1 MAQQAT
7 KFIKEVGTKA
17 VLPLAGLGGL
27 AWLGTS
33 AIYTV
38 DAGHM
43 AIKYNRF
50 SGVQAATYREG
61 VHFLIPWLERPIIY
75 ETRARAH
82 QMSSLT
88 GSKDLQMVNVTLRCL
103 FKPDLMK
110 LPEMYRYLGKDYDER
125 VLQSIINEVL
135 KSVVA
140 QYNASALITQR
151 EKVSQ
156 VIRQRLTTR
165 AKDFHILLDDVS
177 LTHIN
182 FSQEYEKAVEA
193 KQVAQQQAVRAQYL
207 VLKATEEKKKTSI
220 NAEGEAKSAQ
230 MIGASI
236 RENPGF
242 VELRRIQTAKDVASN
257 LSKSANRMVLSTES
271 LLLNLMAENK
281 MSEYNKAKK

>member
-1 MAQQAT
+1 
-7 KFIKEVGTKA
+7 
-17 VLPLAGLGGL
+17 
-27 AWLGTS
+27 
-33 AIYTV
+33 
-38 DAGHM
+38 M

-61 VHFLIPWLERPIIY
+61 VHFLLPWLERPIIY

-125 VLQSIINEVL
+125 VLQSIIKVL

-207 VLKATEEKKKTSI
+207 VLKATEEKKKTII

-281 MSEYNKAKK
+281 MSDYSQTSKK